1 MKAYNNPVKGS
12 FLSSV
17 LVLLIVLGFPR
28 IYGTELPMALLL
40 IPFYIMGF
48 LRFQATNPL
57 YFAVSITL
65 FLLWLLG
72 GGVVFLMG
80 EGKEQDL
87 FFHLVVSFKMLLNI
101 FFGYVIYVVVAKYS
115 SALLVWLFIQVT
127 IIVISIFSFDFYSFL
142 LGFISPRSA
151 EVFQYVFG
159 LRAIGFGLFH
169 VDGALTLVIAVFY
182 YLLVSNNNFTNKLL
196 LLLML
201 PISMAVAR
209 SAIIPYAILG
219 AFKKGLYLKLSLFF
233 SLVVMLVLSV
243 TIESGPVY
251 EATEIFRNFLDRGN
265 FHSDSVNSLTTMYV
279 LPENIETYVYG
290 AGKYFES
297 DTSDLA
303 FYMYTDVGYLRLLF
317 YSGMGSVFLFVLFNI
332 YGPASVL
339 CSKSYPG
346 SADVKMFSLALVF
359 IFLIVNF
366 KGLQVMS
373 IFAVVIFY
381 HSLSKKREWE
391 LYKSDVDPR

>member
-1 MKAYNNPVKGS
+1 MKAYSSPIKGS
-12 FLSSV
+12 LLFSV
-17 LVLLIVLGFPR
+17 LVLLIILGFPR

-40 IPFYIMGF
+40 IPFYIVGF
-48 LRFQATNPL
+48 VRFQTICPL

-72 GGVVFLMG
+72 GVVVFLIG
-80 EGKEQDL
+80 EGRWQDL
-87 FFHLVVSFKMLLNI
+87 FFHLIVSFKMLLNV
-101 FFGYVIYVVVAKYS
+101 FFGYVIYIVVSKYS
-115 SALLVWLFIQVT
+115 SALLVWLSIQTT
-127 IIVISIFSFDFYSFL
+127 IIIASIFSFDFYSFL

-169 VDGALTLVIAVFY
+169 VDGALTLVIASFY
-182 YLLVSNNNFTNKLL
+182 YLLVSDNKFTNKLL

-219 AFKKGLYLKLSLFF
+219 GFKKGLYLKLSLIF

-243 TIESGPVY
+243 TITSGPVY
-251 EATEIFRNFLDRGN
+251 EATEIFRNFLDRGD

-279 LPENIETYVYG
+279 FPENLETYVYG

-317 YSGMGSVFLFVLFNI
+317 YSGMGSVFLFILINI

-346 SADVKMFSLALVF
+346 SADVKMFSLALIF

-373 IFAVVIFY
+373 IFAVVMFY
-381 HSLSKKREWE
+381 HSVNKKQEWY
-391 LYKSDVDPR
+391 LLKSDVASS